1 VIGQTPQE
9 IDEPH
14 NSRAIP
20 GGAFDCNQQS
30 SEMTAATL
38 SVSSG
43 FRNMFHN
50 HRCPAALLTLVAL
63 FAGTS
68 IVAAQQLS
76 DNWNTSACAF
86 TDTATL
92 EIGQTVHVSKIEL
105 WYNWQ
110 PNESS
115 VGYTVLFNGQ
125 AVGTGSLSRAGCDP
139 YQQAWCV
146 AQDAPDTDL
155 PPGTYTFRTKRAFLC
170 QNRQSGGRGF
180 IRAYGN

>member
-1 VIGQTPQE
+1 MI
-9 IDEPH
+9 
-14 NSRAIP
+14 
-20 GGAFDCNQQS
+20 
-30 SEMTAATL
+30 
-38 SVSSG
+38 
-43 FRNMFHN
+43 HN
-50 HRCPAALLTLVAL
+50 HRYFTTSIILVAL
-63 FAGTS
+63 TVGTS
-68 IVAAQQLS
+68 IAEAQQLS
-76 DNWNTSACAF
+76 NNWNTSACAF

-92 EIGQTVHVSKIEL
+92 DIGQTVHLSKIEL
-105 WYNWQ
+105 WYNWR

-146 AQDAPDTDL
+146 AQDTPDIDL

-170 QNRQSGGRGF
+170 QNRQSGGHGF